1 MAANRSNRRR
11 RWADLTL
18 RAKSMV
24 VVGIPML
31 GLLAAGTAGVWV
43 GRQQIA
49 DQRRVEQALKV
60 RTDIQNVLTFLLD
73 AETGVRGYALTGRDS
88 FLVPFRKCRTTLSF
102 DLTQLRDLVSG
113 DPELSNLMQQVEEEA
128 GLQFLTL
135 NSLRTLGP
143 VRGREGEVRQD
154 LLLNKGQVHMGALRQ
169 LLEQM
174 RTREDRLF
182 ERAQS
187 REEHAKNLTFV
198 AVAASILFG
207 LLGGVAATVGFTRGV
222 TTRVRRLEE
231 NAVRLATG
239 EPLAPLPHSRD
250 EIGRLGGALEE
261 AASLLAERTRELREN
276 EEKFRLLAENA
287 DDIIYR
293 YRLTPEVRMEYISP
307 SVTRILGYR
316 PDEFYADPS
325 VMTSLVH
332 PDDRPAVEAGRDTPD
347 SFRET
352 ESLRLVRKDG
362 AVVWIERKAGMV
374 LDSEGKPAAIQG
386 IARDVTE
393 RKRAEEALRESEALK
408 TLILSSMAEGTVV
421 TDEGGAIVSVNA
433 AMEQMAGWA
442 DAEARGRT
450 FSDVFE
456 LREEG
461 RDPQPWGETVLNRA
475 MQSREPVATRGYE
488 QSLLTRD
495 GRHLPVGVTASPLID
510 SAGSL
515 LGGLAVIRDVG
526 YEREVDHLK
535 SSLVSTVSHELRT
548 PLTMIQGFSE
558 LLLDRD
564 LSDSR
569 SKEGLHQIKN
579 ASERLSR
586 LIEDLLSVSRIES
599 GRLVANVASV
609 ELGPVIAEVIAPFRS
624 ERPIGVSLDGV
635 SEVVADRDK
644 LVQILTN
651 LVSNAVKY
659 SPEGTDIG
667 IGARADGR
675 VVLVEVRDRGIGMTE
690 DERARLFEKFF
701 RADRSEVKE
710 VRGTGLGL
718 YITRSLV
725 EMQGGRIW
733 VESEPDE
740 GSTFIF
746 SLPAADPDDE
756 AAA

>member
-1 MAANRSNRRR
+1 
-11 RWADLTL
+11 
-18 RAKSMV
+18 MV

-31 GLLAAGTAGVWV
+31 GLLAAGTAGVWM

-73 AETGVRGYALTGRDS
+73 AETGVRGYALTGRPS
-88 FLVPFRKCRTTLSF
+88 FLKPFRRCRRTLSF
-102 DLTQLRDLVSG
+102 DLTQLRDLVAP
-113 DPELSNLMQQVEEEA
+113 DPELSQLMQQVEEEA
-128 GLQFLTL
+128 GLQFLIL
-135 NSLRTLGP
+135 NALRTLGP
-143 VRGREGEVRQD
+143 VHRTEGEARQD
-154 LLLNKGQVHMGALRQ
+154 RLLDRGQVHMGALRK
-169 LLEQM
+169 LLGQM
-174 RTREDRLF
+174 RDREDGLF
-182 ERAQS
+182 ASAQA
-187 REEHAKNLTFV
+187 REERAKNLTYG
-198 AVAASILFG
+198 AVGASILFG

-222 TTRVRRLEE
+222 ATRVKRLGE

-239 EPLAPLPHSRD
+239 APLAPLPESRD
-250 EIGRLGGALEE
+250 EIGRLDGALHE
-261 AASLLAERTRELREN
+261 AESLLADRTRELRES

-293 YRLTPEVRMEYISP
+293 SVLLPEPRMEYISP
-307 SVTRILGYR
+307 SVTRILGYT
-316 PDEFYADPS
+316 PEEFYSNPQLMS
-325 VMTSLVH
+325 EVVH
-332 PDDRPAVEAGRDTPD
+332 PDDRRATEARGDVPPP
-347 SFRET
+347 SSET
-352 ESLRLVRKDG
+352 QSLRLIRKDG
-362 AVVWIERKAGMV
+362 EVVEIELRSSVV
-374 LDSEGKPAAIQG
+374 LDADGNAAAMQG

-393 RKRAEEALRESEALK
+393 RKRAEDALRESEALK

-421 TDEGGAIVSVNA
+421 TDPSGAIVSINA
-433 AMEQMAGWA
+433 AMERMAGWT
-442 DAEARGRT
+442 DEEARGRA
-450 FSDVFE
+450 FSDVYE
-456 LREEG
+456 LLEEG
-461 RDPQPWGETVLNRA
+461 REPQPWEDTVLHRA
-475 MQSREPVATRGYE
+475 IEAREPVATRGYQ

-510 SAGSL
+510 SAGTL
-515 LGGLAVIRDVG
+515 LGGLAVVRDVG

-558 LLLDRD
+558 LLMDRD
-564 LSDSR
+564 LSDPR
-569 SKEGLHQIKN
+569 SKEGLHQIRN

-599 GRLVANVASV
+599 GRLVANVAPV
-609 ELGPVIAEVIAPFRS
+609 ELGPVIAEVVAPFRA
-624 ERPIGVSLDGV
+624 ERPIEVALDGV
-635 SEVVADRDK
+635 SKVVADRDK

-659 SPEGTDIG
+659 SPQGTDIG
-667 IGARADGR
+667 IGARDDGR

-733 VESEPDE
+733 VESEPGQ
-740 GSTFIF
+740 GSTFTF
-746 SLPAADPDDE
+746 SLPAADPEDE
-756 AAA
+756 AAS